1 MADESRCY
9 RRRMSAA
16 IDPYDMLDIDHLL
29 SDDERAVRDT
39 AREWVRGRI
48 LPEVEDWYEAGDF
61 PAREL
66 AKELG
71 EMGFLGM
78 QLHGE
83 GMLGLNA
90 VGYGLVELELEA
102 GDSGLRSFV
111 SVQSALAMFA
121 ILTYG
126 SDEQRAEWLGRMT
139 SGDAIGCFGL
149 SEPDSG
155 SDPGSMRTFARRD
168 GDDWVLSGTKM
179 WITNGSVSDVAIVW
193 ANTDDGV
200 RGFVVPCDAPGFSAP
215 DIHKKMSL
223 RASVTSE
230 LVMDDVRLPAGAVLP
245 GVEGLKGPL
254 TCLNEARFGIVW
266 GVMGAA
272 RACFESALNYSKERV
287 QFGKPIGAFQ
297 LTQKKLADMAL
308 EIEKGTLLAYHLG
321 RMKDEGRL
329 RPEHVSIGKLNNT
342 REALK
347 IARSSRGILGANGIT
362 LEYPIMRHMT
372 NLESVITYEG
382 TEEVHTLVIGGLLT
396 GHRAFV

>member
-1 MADESRCY
+1 MAIECRCY
-9 RRRMSAA
+9 GRPMSDS
-16 IDPYDMLDIDHLL
+16 IDPHDLLEIDHLL
-29 SDDERAVRDT
+29 TDDERAVRDT

-48 LPEVEDWYEAGDF
+48 LPEVEDWYEAGEF

-78 QLHGE
+78 QLKGE
-83 GMLGLNA
+83 DMLGLDA
-90 VGYGLVELELEA
+90 VAYGLVELELEA

-111 SVQSALAMFA
+111 SVTSALAMYA
-121 ILTYG
+121 IHTFG
-126 SDEQRAEWLGRMT
+126 SDRQRDEWLPRLT

-168 GDDWVLSGTKM
+168 GDDWILSGTKM

-193 ANTDDGV
+193 SNTDDGV

-230 LVMDDVRLPAGAVLP
+230 LVMDDVRLPADAVLP

-254 TCLNEARFGIVW
+254 SCLNEARFGIVW

-272 RACFESALNYSKERV
+272 RACFETALNYSKERV

-297 LTQKKLADMAL
+297 LTQKKLTDMAL

-321 RMKDEGRL
+321 RMKEQGRL

-342 REALK
+342 REA
-347 IARSSRGILGANGIT
+347 IEVARTARGILGANGIT